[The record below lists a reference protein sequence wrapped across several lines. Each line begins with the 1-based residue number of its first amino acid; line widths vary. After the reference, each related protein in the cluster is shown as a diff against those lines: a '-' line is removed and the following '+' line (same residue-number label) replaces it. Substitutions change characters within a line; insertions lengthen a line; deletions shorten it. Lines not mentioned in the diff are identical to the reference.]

1 MEIAVLIGVL
11 VLCVYAVASYQ
22 HYNDS
27 NKRKKTKR
35 KL

>member
-22 HYNDS
+22 DRNESKKCKKD
-27 NKRKKTKR
+27 RKN
-35 KL
+35 